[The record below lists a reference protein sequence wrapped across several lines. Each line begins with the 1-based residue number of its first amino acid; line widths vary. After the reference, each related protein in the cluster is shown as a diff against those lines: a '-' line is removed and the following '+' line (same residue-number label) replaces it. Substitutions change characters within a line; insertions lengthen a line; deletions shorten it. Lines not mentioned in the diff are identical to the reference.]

1 MNVSKSKEAV
11 EFWLVDPTWAGV
23 LITILSRMWRSRC
36 ARTRHLNP
44 DGSSCV
50 LVSKPIYSSAKYGAS
65 SCSAIAGVH
74 MCSGISRRV
83 M

>member
-1 MNVSKSKEAV
+1 VSKRKEDV
-11 EFWLVDPTWAGV
+11 EFWLVDSTWAGV
-23 LITILSRMWRSRC
+23 LIVILSGMCMSRC

-50 LVSKPIYSSAKYGAS
+50 LVSKPIYSSAEYGAS

-74 MCSGISRRV
+74 MCRGISLRI